1 MTEFKRL
8 PKNCEY
14 GELTSSI
21 FKDRIVEGI
30 NNDSTRARL
39 LREKDLSLE
48 RCVEICI
55 AAEVADKHMEFLTDQ
70 SREPPDINA
79 LSRGKNYQTATFS
92 GFTGNGSKSDQKSNN
107 RSNCTRC
114 GRRNHSYNKCPAV
127 GKECRK
133 CHKLN
138 HFMSQCKTG
147 DKKLPRYPRK
157 PRVNEIE
164 ENGKQET
171 DGDPS
176 SDEHEFS
183 IDSTETTADKS
194 DPWIVPLEVNNNVVV
209 FN

>member
-1 MTEFKRL
+1 MTELKRL
-8 PKNCEY
+8 AKNCEY
-14 GELTSSI
+14 GELTNSI

-30 NNDSTRARL
+30 
-39 LREKDLSLE
+39 
-48 RCVEICI
+48 
-55 AAEVADKHMEFLTDQ
+55 
-70 SREPPDINA
+70 
-79 LSRGKNYQTATFS
+79 
-92 GFTGNGSKSDQKSNN
+92 NN

-138 HFMSQCKTG
+138 HFMIQCKIG
-147 DKKLPRYPRK
+147 DNKLPRYPRK

-164 ENGKQET
+164 KNGKQET